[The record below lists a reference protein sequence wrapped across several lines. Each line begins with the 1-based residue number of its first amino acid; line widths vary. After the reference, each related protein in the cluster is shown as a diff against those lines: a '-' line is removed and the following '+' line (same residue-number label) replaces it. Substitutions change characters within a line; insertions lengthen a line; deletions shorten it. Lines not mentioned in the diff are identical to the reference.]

1 MDILEAKFNSIKK
14 SRKQKLKGF
23 TLIEIV
29 AVITL
34 LMLMVSMA
42 LPKYTEI
49 VDKQRLK
56 LDASTAVQLSNIA
69 ETWYMENK
77 TLKDFDVSNL
87 TNYIK
92 SVYGGVEPTSQY
104 LKGKNFAVTI
114 DNGKATVKLE
124 NIEFVKDGIF
134 NEDSVT
140 VVSLD

>member
-1 MDILEAKFNSIKK
+1 MDISKCKFIFGRQLNKNG
-14 SRKQKLKGF
+14 LKGF

-56 LDASTAVQLSNIA
+56 LDASTAVQISNIV

-77 TLKDFDVSNL
+77 TLKDFDVSNV
-87 TNYIK
+87 TTYIK

-104 LKGKNFAVTI
+104 LKGKNFTVSLN
-114 DNGKATVKLE
+114 NGKATVKLE

-134 NEDSVT
+134 NEDSVK
-140 VVSLD
+140 VLSLD